1 MDALLRQLL
10 RQQQANPFDAD
21 LARRLDA
28 ALLRGG
34 GSDLVSSEP
43 LLMHASAQGC
53 LFDLCPQKE
62 LLDERIRV
70 GTICAPCR
78 LSLIAEQSVSPALV
92 EAVESLQAAGRLV

>member
-62 LLDERIRV
+62 LLDERIISYIV
-70 GTICAPCR
+70 EWCDTPDCR
-78 LSLIAEQSVSPALV
+78 KSL
-92 EAVESLQAAGRLV
+92 